1 VNIQLLVRLIVRSI
15 LFASVFAAAS
25 LYEPL
30 LIDVSPMALIM
41 LFGGFLLFLIVDHR
55 KSLFTRSHGLN
66 DRY

>member
-1 VNIQLLVRLIVRSI
+1 MNIQLLVRLIVRSI
-15 LFASVFAAAS
+15 LFASVFATAS

-30 LIDVSPMALIM
+30 LIDVSPMSLIM

-55 KSLFTRSHGLN
+55 KALFTRSHGLN

>member
-1 VNIQLLVRLIVRSI
+1 MNIQLLVRLIVRSI

-30 LIDVSPMALIM
+30 LIDVSPMTLIM

-55 KSLFTRSHGLN
+55 KSLFTRSHNLN
-66 DRY
+66 GR